1 MSAVQGHWPII
12 VLVTSISVLIPV
24 VSRVLSSPIAIVLF
38 FPLLVLLVVFTF
50 LASNIIVSHALDSYG
65 TAARKPSNDDALLN
79 AARPLAFATPAAWQ
93 AVRTRSQWSSNP
105 SPHSLPPLCPSAPSV
120 SAALSNILIMI
131 VRDFVL
137 IWYKPLSPSP
147 SFPTSVSSTLHA
159 SIENMLERVEKIDL
173 PTLLVRGILPK
184 ITKHVEQFRQSESAL
199 RGVHLD
205 RGARHSSD
213 DLDLLLASRYA
224 GRGGRLHPAVDNLSS
239 TVTRPTEEVH
249 IRNLVSRALPFI
261 LPEDAAQS
269 EALKIVV
276 REIVACAVL
285 APVMDMFTDPDFWNR
300 TIDQLVSSR
309 YSFSCTS

>member
-1 MSAVQGHWPII
+1 
-12 VLVTSISVLIPV
+12 
-24 VSRVLSSPIAIVLF
+24 
-38 FPLLVLLVVFTF
+38 
-50 LASNIIVSHALDSYG
+50 
-65 TAARKPSNDDALLN
+65 
-79 AARPLAFATPAAWQ
+79 
-93 AVRTRSQWSSNP
+93 
-105 SPHSLPPLCPSAPSV
+105 
-120 SAALSNILIMI
+120 
-131 VRDFVL
+131 
-137 IWYKPLSPSP
+137 
-147 SFPTSVSSTLHA
+147 
-159 SIENMLERVEKIDL
+159 MLERVEKIDL